1 VSEIRRSFDWPMWCT
16 PVRYYAAGDRM
27 AHLSS
32 RTGNGDGLHGI
43 FSDDQTK
50 AIRLM
55 RTTDLP
61 LGVV

>member
-1 VSEIRRSFDWPMWCT
+1 MWRT